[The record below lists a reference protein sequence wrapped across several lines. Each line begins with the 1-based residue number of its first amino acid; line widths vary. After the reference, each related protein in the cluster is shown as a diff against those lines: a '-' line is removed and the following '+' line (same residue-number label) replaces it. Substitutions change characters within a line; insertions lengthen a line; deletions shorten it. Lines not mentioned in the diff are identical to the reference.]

1 VLKVK
6 KTIQRKECIECAWK
20 LERDLK
26 ERIKELECLYIIS
39 SKIES
44 GKSLGQI
51 LENSAANLTKGFQFP
66 EMACAAIV
74 LDKSHYSSGTVS
86 CEKAKALLQAD
97 IVVNGQVRGY
107 VKIGYLKEG
116 DFLEEEKKL
125 IKEIG
130 HMISKAVE
138 KHELQLELKKYVGN
152 LKELVKAKTKELE
165 KSTKR
170 FEDLFEN
177 APDGIVISELNGDIL
192 KANRA
197 FYRMLHYPEDGSVK
211 LNFVK
216 NKLYANIPRI
226 RPYIFK
232 KLKEKGFF
240 EGMEM
245 SLIDSRG
252 KQCPVIGS
260 FIYVDFDGRRCIEEV
275 YKDIRLRKELEQK
288 LIEQNEN
295 LEKTIQKRTSDLE
308 NQKNLLLNK
317 NEELVSLTEKLKE
330 SRNKLQ
336 ALFNAITD
344 QVVMIDHQFHVK
356 MANRKD
362 WADQGKCFSMLFNL
376 PQPCEQCPGAM
387 VFQQKKPIILEK
399 KFGEDYYLL
408 QAYPIFDDQG
418 EVEGVLEFSRLITKQ
433 KNMEMQLM
441 QTDKLASLGQLVSG
455 IAHEINNP
463 NTFIRGNVSIIQEAM
478 KDILPILDEHFLNE
492 KNLQIARLNYDVFRS
507 NVLVLLE
514 DMAQGTNRIKT
525 IVEGLRKFAKRDDG
539 VLNDEVDLNEMIH
552 DCLRLVANQ
561 IGRKAKVKLE
571 LDGTIPKVRGNFQR
585 LEQVVVNILINA
597 SQAIE
602 KKMGS
607 IVIRTVHCEREK
619 ENLLQISDDGKGIDE
634 KTMKQI
640 FDPFFTTKRN
650 QGGTGLGLSI
660 AYGIIKEHKG
670 RIEVESKPGTGTTF
684 SVFIPVIPKETP

>member
-1 VLKVK
+1 VK
-6 KTIQRKECIECAWK
+6 KSIQRKECIECAHK
-20 LERDLK
+20 LELDLK

-39 SKIES
+39 SQIES

-51 LENSAANLTKGFQFP
+51 LENSTASLTKGFQYP
-66 EMACAAIV
+66 EMACAVIV
-74 LDKSHYSSGTVS
+74 LDQVRHPSGSAS
-86 CEKAKALLQAD
+86 CDKAKSALQVD
-97 IVVNGQVRGY
+97 IVVNGQNRGY
-107 VKIGYLKEG
+107 VKVGYVKEIP
-116 DFLEEEKKL
+116 FLEEETKL

-130 HMISKAVE
+130 RMISKAVE

-152 LKELVKAKTKELE
+152 LKDLVKAKTRELE

-177 APDGIVISELNGDIL
+177 APDGIVISEMNGDVL

-226 RPYIFK
+226 RPIIFK

-240 EGMEM
+240 GGMEM

-252 KQCPVIGS
+252 QQCPVIGS
-260 FIYVDFDGRRCIEEV
+260 FILVDFDGRRCIEEV

-295 LEKTIQKRTSDLE
+295 LEKTIQKRMADLE
-308 NQKNLLLNK
+308 NQKNLLVNK
-317 NEELVSLTEKLKE
+317 NEELVSLTEKLNENK
-330 SRNKLQ
+330 NKLQ
-336 ALFNAITD
+336 TLFDAITD
-344 QVVMIDHQFHVK
+344 QVVMIDHEFNIR
-356 MANRKD
+356 MANRKEGGD
-362 WADQGKCFSMLFNL
+362 GGKCFAKVFNL
-376 PQPCEQCPGAM
+376 SQPCEKCPGAM
-387 VFQQKKPIILEK
+387 VFQQKRSITMEEK
-399 KFGEDYYLL
+399 YGDEYFLL

-433 KNMEMQLM
+433 KNMELQLM

-478 KDILPILDEHFLNE
+478 KDILPILDEHSRQDG
-492 KNLQIARLNYDVFRS
+492 NLQIARLNYDVFRS
-507 NVLVLLE
+507 NVLILLE
-514 DMAQGTNRIKT
+514 DMAQGANRIKT

-539 VLNDEVDLNEMIH
+539 VLNDEVDLNEIIQS
-552 DCLRLVANQ
+552 CLRLVANQ

-571 LDGTIPKVRGNFQR
+571 LDANIPKVKGNFQR

-597 SQAIE
+597 SQAID
-602 KKMGS
+602 KKMGA
-607 IVIRTVHCEREK
+607 IVIQTAHLEK
-619 ENLLQISDDGKGIDE
+619 EGENLLRICDDGKGIDE

-670 RIEVESKPGTGTTF
+670 RIEVESKVGAGTTF
-684 SVFIPVIPKETP
+684 SIHIPITSKEAP

>member
-1 VLKVK
+1 MK
-6 KTIQRKECIECAWK
+6 KTIQRKECIECARK
-20 LERDLK
+20 LEYDLK

-39 SKIES
+39 SQIES

-51 LENSAANLTKGFQFP
+51 LENSAANLIKGFQYP
-66 EMACAAIV
+66 EMACATIV
-74 LDKSHYSSGTVS
+74 LDQAQYSTGVPG
-86 CEKAKALLQAD
+86 CEKAQVSLQTD
-97 IVVNGQVRGY
+97 ITVNGKNRGY
-107 VKIGYLKEG
+107 VKIGYLKKG

-130 HMISKAVE
+130 HMVSKAIE

-152 LKELVKAKTKELE
+152 LKDLVKAKTRELE
-165 KSTKR
+165 KSKKR

-177 APDGIVISELNGDIL
+177 APDGIVISKLNGDIL

-232 KLKEKGFF
+232 KLKENGFL

-245 SLIDSRG
+245 SLIDARS
-252 KQCPVIGS
+252 KQCPVMGS
-260 FIYVDFDGRRCIEEV
+260 FIYVDYDGHRCIEAV
-275 YKDIRLRKELEQK
+275 YKDIRFRKELEQK

-295 LEKTIQKRTSDLE
+295 LEKIVQKRTSDLE
-308 NQKNLLLNK
+308 NQKNLLVNK
-317 NEELVSLTEKLKE
+317 NEELLSLTEKLKE
-330 SRNKLQ
+330 SKNKLQ
-336 ALFNAITD
+336 TLFDAITD
-344 QVVMIDHQFHVK
+344 QVVMIDRDFNIK
-356 MANRKD
+356 MANRKEG
-362 WADQGKCFSMLFNL
+362 ANSGKCFAKIFNL
-376 PQPCEQCPGAM
+376 SKPCERCPGAM
-387 VFQQKKPIILEK
+387 VFQQKKSITLEEK
-399 KFGEDYYLL
+399 YGEEYYLL

-418 EVEGVLEFSRLITKQ
+418 EVDGVLEFSRLITKQ
-433 KNMEMQLM
+433 KNMEIQLM

-478 KDILPILDEHFLNE
+478 KDILPILDECASNDR
-492 KNLQIARLNYDVFRS
+492 NLQIARLNYEIFKS
-507 NVLVLLE
+507 NIPILLE

-539 VLNDEVDLNEMIH
+539 VLNDEVDLNEIIQS
-552 DCLRLVANQ
+552 CLRLVSNQ
-561 IGRKAKVKLE
+561 IGRKAKVKLQ
-571 LDGTIPKVRGNFQR
+571 LDGNIPKVKGNFQR

-602 KKMGS
+602 KKMGT
-607 IVIRTVHCEREK
+607 IVISTAHLKKEN
-619 ENLLQISDDGKGIDE
+619 ENLLKISDDGKGIDD
-634 KTMKQI
+634 KTLKQI

-670 RIEVESKPGTGTTF
+670 RIEVESKMGSGTTF
-684 SVFIPVIPKETP
+684 SVTIPVSQKENP

>member
-1 VLKVK
+1 MVK
-6 KTIQRKECIECAWK
+6 KKIQRKECIECAQK
-20 LERDLK
+20 LEYDLK

-39 SKIES
+39 SQIES
-44 GKSLGQI
+44 GKNLGQI
-51 LENSAANLTKGFQFP
+51 LENTAANLIKGFQYP
-66 EMACAAIV
+66 EMACATIA
-74 LDKSHYSSGTVS
+74 LDQTKYTPGMKPCKNTKTSIQV
-86 CEKAKALLQAD
+86 D
-97 IVVNGQVRGY
+97 IIVNGKVRGY
-107 VKIGYLKEG
+107 AKIGYLKAS

-152 LKELVKAKTKELE
+152 LKDLVKAKTRELE
-165 KSTKR
+165 KSKKR

-177 APDGIVISELNGDIL
+177 APDGIVISKLNGDIL

-197 FYRMLHYPEDGSVK
+197 FYRMLRYPEDGSVK

-232 KLKEKGFF
+232 KLKEKGFL

-245 SLIDSRG
+245 NLIDAKG
-252 KQCPVIGS
+252 KQCPVMGS

-295 LEKTIQKRTSDLE
+295 LEKIVQKRTSDLE
-308 NQKNLLLNK
+308 NQKNLLINK
-317 NEELVSLTEKLKE
+317 NKELLSLTEKLNE
-330 SRNKLQ
+330 SKNKLQ
-336 ALFNAITD
+336 TLFDAITD
-344 QVVMIDHQFHVK
+344 QVVMIDRDFNIK
-356 MANRKD
+356 MANRKEG
-362 WADQGKCFSMLFNL
+362 ADSGKCFAKIFNSS
-376 PQPCEQCPGAM
+376 QPCERCPGAM
-387 VFQQKKPIILEK
+387 VFQQKKSITLEEK
-399 KFGEDYYLL
+399 YGEDYYLL
-408 QAYPIFDDQG
+408 QAYPIFDEQG
-418 EVEGVLEFSRLITKQ
+418 EVDGVLEFSRLITKQ

-478 KDILPILDEHFLNE
+478 KDILPILDEYARDDR
-492 KNLQIARLNYDVFRS
+492 NLQIARLNYNVFKS
-507 NVLVLLE
+507 NILILLE

-525 IVEGLRKFAKRDDG
+525 IVEGLRKFAKKDDG
-539 VLNDEVDLNEMIH
+539 VLNDEVDLNEIIQS
-552 DCLRLVANQ
+552 CLRLVANQ
-561 IGRKAKVKLE
+561 IGRKAKVKLQ
-571 LDGTIPKVRGNFQR
+571 LSVNIPKVKGNSQR
-585 LEQVVVNILINA
+585 LEQVVVNILLNA

-607 IVIRTVHCEREK
+607 IVISTVHLEK
-619 ENLLQISDDGKGIDE
+619 ENENLLKISDDGKGIDE
-634 KTMKQI
+634 KTLKQI

-670 RIEVESKPGTGTTF
+670 RIEVESKLGSGTTF
-684 SVFIPVIPKETP
+684 SIYIPVTPKENQ

>member
-1 VLKVK
+1 MK
-6 KTIQRKECIECAWK
+6 KTAQRKECIECARK
-20 LERDLK
+20 LEYDLK

-39 SKIES
+39 SQIDS

-51 LENSAANLTKGFQFP
+51 LENSAANLVKGFQYP
-66 EMACAAIV
+66 EMACAAII
-74 LDKSHYSSGTVS
+74 LDQSQYTPGTIS
-86 CEKAKALLQAD
+86 CDNIKASLQSD
-97 IVVNGQVRGY
+97 IVVNGKTRGC
-107 VKIGYLKEG
+107 VKIGYLKED

-152 LKELVKAKTKELE
+152 LKDLVKAKTQELE

-177 APDGIVISELNGDIL
+177 APDGIVISKRNGDIL

-197 FYRMLHYPEDGSVK
+197 FYRMLNYPEDGSVK
-211 LNFVK
+211 LNFVR
-216 NKLYANIPRI
+216 NKLYANIPSI

-232 KLKEKGFF
+232 KLKEKGFL

-245 SLIDSRG
+245 SLIDARG

-260 FIYVDFDGRRCIEEV
+260 FIYVDFDGRQCIEEV
-275 YKDIRLRKELEQK
+275 YKDIRLRKELEQE
-288 LIEQNEN
+288 LIRQNEN
-295 LEKTIQKRTSDLE
+295 LEKIVQTRTADLE
-308 NQKNLLLNK
+308 KQKDLLVNK
-317 NEELVSLTEKLKE
+317 NKELVSLTEKLKE

-336 ALFNAITD
+336 TLFDAITD
-344 QVVMIDHQFHVK
+344 QVVMIDRDFNIK
-356 MANRKD
+356 MANRKEGTHS
-362 WADQGKCFSMLFNL
+362 GKCHAKIFNL
-376 PQPCEQCPGAM
+376 SRPCDRCPGAM
-387 VFQQKKPIILEK
+387 VFKQKKSITLEEK
-399 KFGEDYYLL
+399 YGDEYYLL
-408 QAYPIFDDQG
+408 QAYPIFDDRS

-433 KNMEMQLM
+433 KNMEIQLM

-478 KDILPILDEHFLNE
+478 KDILPILDEYSRNNR
-492 KNLQIARLNYDVFRS
+492 NLQVARLNYDVFKS
-507 NVLVLLE
+507 NILILLD

-539 VLNDEVDLNEMIH
+539 VLNDELDLNEIIQN
-552 DCLRLVANQ
+552 CLRLVANQ
-561 IGRKAKVKLE
+561 IGRKAKVKFE
-571 LDGTIPKVRGNFQR
+571 LNENIPKVKGNFQR

-602 KKMGS
+602 KKIGS
-607 IVIRTVHCEREK
+607 IEISTAFLEK
-619 ENLLQISDDGKGIDE
+619 ENENLLKISDDGKGIDE
-634 KTMKQI
+634 KTVKQI

-670 RIEVESKPGTGTTF
+670 RIEVESKLGSGTTF
-684 SVFIPVIPKETP
+684 SIYMPVSQKENP

>member
-1 VLKVK
+1 MKN
-6 KTIQRKECIECAWK
+6 TIRRKECIECAWK

-51 LENSAANLTKGFQFP
+51 LENSAANLTKGFQYP
-66 EMACAAIV
+66 EMAYAAIV
-74 LDKSHYSSGTVS
+74 LDKSRYSSGAIP
-86 CEKAKALLQAD
+86 CEKAKAMLQAD
-97 IVVNGQVRGY
+97 IVVNGQVRGH
-107 VKIGYLKEG
+107 VKIGYSKEG

-152 LKELVKAKTKELE
+152 LKDLVKAKTRELE

-226 RPYIFK
+226 RPIIFK

-240 EGMEM
+240 GGMEM

-252 KQCPVIGS
+252 QQCPVIGS
-260 FIYVDFDGRRCIEEV
+260 FILVDFDGRRCIEEV

-295 LEKTIQKRTSDLE
+295 LEKTIQKRTADLE

-317 NEELVSLTEKLKE
+317 NKELVSLTEKLKE

-336 ALFNAITD
+336 ALFDAITD
-344 QVVMIDHQFHVK
+344 QVVMIDRDFHIK

-362 WADQGKCFSMLFNL
+362 WANKGQCFAKLFNL
-376 PQPCEQCPGAM
+376 SRPCERCPGAM
-387 VFQQKKPIILEK
+387 VFQQKKPIALEEK
-399 KFGEDYYLL
+399 HGDEYYLL

-478 KDILPILDEHFLNE
+478 RDILPILDEHSRNE
-492 KNLQIARLNYDVFRS
+492 KNLQIARLNYDVFKS
-507 NVLVLLE
+507 NILILLE

-525 IVEGLRKFAKRDDG
+525 IVEGLRRFAKRDDG
-539 VLNDEVDLNEMIH
+539 VLNDEVDLNETIQS
-552 DCLRLVANQ
+552 CLRLVANQ

-571 LDGTIPKVRGNFQR
+571 LDVEIPKVRGNFQR

-602 KKMGS
+602 KKMGA
-607 IVIRTVHCEREK
+607 IVIQTAHLEK
-619 ENLLQISDDGKGIDE
+619 ENELLLKISDDGKGIDE
-634 KTMKQI
+634 KTLKQI

-660 AYGIIKEHKG
+660 AYGIVKEHKG
-670 RIEVESKPGTGTTF
+670 RIEVESKVGSGTAF
-684 SVFIPVIPKETP
+684 SIYIPAAAKETP

>member
-1 VLKVK
+1 VK
-6 KTIQRKECIECAWK
+6 KTAQRKECIECARK
-20 LERDLK
+20 LEYDLK

-39 SKIES
+39 SQIDS

-51 LENSAANLTKGFQFP
+51 LENSAANLVKGFQYP
-66 EMACAAIV
+66 EMACAAII
-74 LDKSHYSSGTVS
+74 LDQSQYTPGTIS
-86 CEKAKALLQAD
+86 CDNIKASLQSD
-97 IVVNGQVRGY
+97 IVVNGKTRGC
-107 VKIGYLKEG
+107 VKIGYLKED

-152 LKELVKAKTKELE
+152 LKDLVKAKTQELE

-177 APDGIVISELNGDIL
+177 APDGIVISKRNGDIL

-197 FYRMLHYPEDGSVK
+197 FYRMLNYPEDGSVK
-211 LNFVK
+211 LNFVR
-216 NKLYANIPRI
+216 NKLYANIPSI

-232 KLKEKGFF
+232 KLKEKGFL

-245 SLIDSRG
+245 SLIDARG

-260 FIYVDFDGRRCIEEV
+260 FIYVDFDGRQCIEEV
-275 YKDIRLRKELEQK
+275 YKDIRLRKELEQE
-288 LIEQNEN
+288 LIRQNEN
-295 LEKTIQKRTSDLE
+295 LEKIVQTRTADLE
-308 NQKNLLLNK
+308 KQKDLLVNK
-317 NEELVSLTEKLKE
+317 NKELVSLTEKLKE

-336 ALFNAITD
+336 TLFDAITD
-344 QVVMIDHQFHVK
+344 QVVMIDRDFNIK
-356 MANRKD
+356 MANRKEGTHS
-362 WADQGKCFSMLFNL
+362 GKCHAKIFNL
-376 PQPCEQCPGAM
+376 SRPCDRCPGAM
-387 VFQQKKPIILEK
+387 VFKQKKSITLEEK
-399 KFGEDYYLL
+399 YGDEYYLL
-408 QAYPIFDDQG
+408 QAYPIFDDRS

-433 KNMEMQLM
+433 KNMEIQLM

-478 KDILPILDEHFLNE
+478 KDILPILDEYSRNNR
-492 KNLQIARLNYDVFRS
+492 NLQVARLNYDVFKS
-507 NVLVLLE
+507 NILILLD

-539 VLNDEVDLNEMIH
+539 VLNDELDLNEIIQN
-552 DCLRLVANQ
+552 CLRLVANQ
-561 IGRKAKVKLE
+561 IGRKAKVKFE
-571 LDGTIPKVRGNFQR
+571 LNENIPKIKGNFQR

-602 KKMGS
+602 KKIGS
-607 IVIRTVHCEREK
+607 IEISTAFLEK
-619 ENLLQISDDGKGIDE
+619 ENENLLKISDDGKGIDE
-634 KTMKQI
+634 KTVKQI

-670 RIEVESKPGTGTTF
+670 RIEVESKLGSGTTF
-684 SVFIPVIPKETP
+684 SIYMPVSQKENP

>member
-1 VLKVK
+1 VK
-6 KTIQRKECIECAWK
+6 KTAQRKECIECARK
-20 LERDLK
+20 LEYDLK

-39 SKIES
+39 SQIES
-44 GKSLGQI
+44 GKNLGQI
-51 LENSAANLTKGFQFP
+51 LENSAANLVKGFQFP
-66 EMACAAIV
+66 EMACATII
-74 LDKSHYSSGTVS
+74 LDEDQYSPGTLS
-86 CEKAKALLQAD
+86 CENIKASLQSD
-97 IVVNGQVRGY
+97 IVVNGQKRGC
-107 VKIGYLKEG
+107 VKIGYAKEG

-152 LKELVKAKTKELE
+152 LKDLVKAKTRELE

-177 APDGIVISELNGDIL
+177 APDGIVISKLNGDIL

-216 NKLYANIPRI
+216 NKLYANIPSI
-226 RPYIFK
+226 RPFIFK
-232 KLKEKGFF
+232 KLKEKGFL

-245 SLIDSRG
+245 SLIDARG
-252 KQCPVIGS
+252 KQCPVMGS
-260 FIYVDFDGRRCIEEV
+260 FIFVDFDGRHCIEAV

-295 LEKTIQKRTSDLE
+295 LEKIVKKRTSDLE
-308 NQKNLLLNK
+308 NQKDLLVKK
-317 NEELVSLTEKLKE
+317 NEELVSLAEKLRE
-330 SRNKLQ
+330 SKNKLQ
-336 ALFNAITD
+336 TLFDAITD
-344 QVVMIDHQFHVK
+344 QVVMIDRDFNIK
-356 MANRKD
+356 MANRKEGTHS
-362 WADQGKCFSMLFNL
+362 GKCHKKIFGLS
-376 PQPCEQCPGAM
+376 QPCEKCPGAM
-387 VFQQKKPIILEK
+387 VFQQKKSITHEEK
-399 KFGEDYYLL
+399 YGEEYYLL
-408 QAYPIFDDQG
+408 QAYPIFDDLG

-433 KNMEMQLM
+433 KNMEIQLM

-463 NTFIRGNVSIIQEAM
+463 NTFIRGNVLIIQEAM
-478 KDILPILDEHFLNE
+478 KDILPILDEYSRDE
-492 KNLQIARLNYDVFRS
+492 KNLQIARLNYDVFKS
-507 NVLVLLE
+507 NIMVLLE

-539 VLNDEVDLNEMIH
+539 VLNDEVDLNEIIQN
-552 DCLRLVANQ
+552 CLRLVANQ

-571 LDGTIPKVRGNFQR
+571 MTGNIPKVKGNFQR

-607 IVIRTVHCEREK
+607 IVISTVFLEKER
-619 ENLLQISDDGKGIDE
+619 ENLLKISDDGKGIDG
-634 KTMKQI
+634 KTLKQI

-670 RIEVESKPGTGTTF
+670 RIEVESTPGTGTTF
-684 SVFIPVIPKETP
+684 SIYIPVSHKEIT